1 MAVESLIKGG
11 YIMSLFRVD
20 YVIKEAEGPI
30 SNSATVSATS
40 RYDAKKV
47 LKRVI
52 NVTMADPADIEIK
65 QVVQLED
72 INGKSC
78 G

>member
-1 MAVESLIKGG
+1 MN
-11 YIMSLFRVD
+11 LFRVD
-20 YVIKEAEGPI
+20 FVIEEAGVPT
-30 SNSATVSATS
+30 SKSATVSANS
-40 RYDAKKV
+40 KYDAKKV

-52 NVTMADPADIEIK
+52 NQTRVAPANIEIK
-65 QVVQLED
+65 QVALLED

>member
-1 MAVESLIKGG
+1 MN
-11 YIMSLFRVD
+11 LFRVD
-20 YVIKEAEGPI
+20 FVIEEAGVPT
-30 SNSATVSATS
+30 SKSATVSANS
-40 RYDAKKV
+40 KYDAKKV

-52 NVTMADPADIEIK
+52 NQTRVDPADIEIK
-65 QVVQLED
+65 QVALLED